1 MRQNNFVNVRS
12 FVLEP
17 LIYLRLKINKQYHT
31 EELIKRSHL

>member
-1 MRQNNFVNVRS
+1 MRQNNFVNVRY

-17 LIYLRLKINKQYHT
+17 LIYLRLKNKQYHT